1 MSEWR
6 IRPAAVPPLRRTA
19 AACGLLLL
27 AACQPL
33 PHPFADDAPKP
44 GAPILALRDSTS
56 IWVAPV
62 AGAPRATAA
71 KLAAAVAQA
80 LQQRQVVASAR
91 TAAITSDVLRGRIQ
105 EMPAASGEAVI
116 VARWRLNDA
125 RGRLLGE
132 RALHLGG
139 MAAEWERGGDGA
151 VARLA
156 AASADQL
163 APLVDGGPPPAAA
176 KIRRIRLLIGP
187 VTGAPGDGDRA
198 LARAIALVLKRP
210 DLIILTGEKGAKP
223 DLVLDAAVTVGRPQ
237 AGKEHV
243 GIVWRLARAGG
254 GEIGTVAQQ
263 NDVPA
268 GLLDGP
274 WGNVAWSVAVAA
286 QEGIAQLLAR
296 ADLPG

>member
-1 MSEWR
+1 M
-6 IRPAAVPPLRRTA
+6 
-19 AACGLLLL
+19 
-27 AACQPL
+27 
-33 PHPFADDAPKP
+33 
-44 GAPILALRDSTS
+44 
-56 IWVAPV
+56 
-62 AGAPRATAA
+62 
-71 KLAAAVAQA
+71 
-80 LQQRQVVASAR
+80 
-91 TAAITSDVLRGRIQ
+91 
-105 EMPAASGEAVI
+105 MPAAICSASACCASAAWRRSGRGAGT
-116 VARWRLNDA
+116 ARWPASPRPA
-125 RGRLLGE
+125 PTSSPRSSTAGR
-132 RALHLGG
+132 R
-139 MAAEWERGGDGA
+139 R
-151 VARLA
+151 
-156 AASADQL
+156 
-163 APLVDGGPPPAAA
+163 PA
-176 KIRRIRLLIGP
+176 KIRQIRLLIGP

-274 WGNVAWSVAVAA
+274 WGNIAWSVAVAA